1 MIFATSSNNGAKRE
15 EPERKT
21 GLVNQDT
28 GAREGIEAQNSRHSK
43 EMADWGWLNKGVNE

>member
-1 MIFATSSNNGAKRE
+1 MISATSSNNGAKRE

-28 GAREGIEAQNSRHSK
+28 GPEETLKHKILGIQRRWPIEA
-43 EMADWGWLNKGVNE
+43 D